1 MAASERQDG
10 MFFGNEGTLGSMP
23 KNSQTEYWISKKRTK
38 TARGES
44 HFVEIR
50 EMWFKDG
57 PMEEPRHTKKG
68 TMIKNDQVGKAAELF
83 LMGIGP
89 DDITPEQ
96 IDRIRTQLA
105 RLEGRV
111 DG

>member
-10 MFFGNEGTLGSMP
+10 MFFGNASVLGSMP
-23 KNSQTEYWISKKRTK
+23 KNTQTEYWISKKTTK
-38 TARGES
+38 TARGEGR
-44 HFVEIR
+44 FVEIR

-68 TMIKNDQVGKAAELF
+68 TMVNVEQVGKACELF
-83 LMGIGP
+83 LMGIES
-89 DDITPEQ
+89 DHITPEQ

>member
-1 MAASERQDG
+1 MANNTRQDG
-10 MFFGNEGTLGSMP
+10 MFFGNGQVLGTMP
-23 KNSQTEYWISKKRTK
+23 KNSQTEYWISKKMTK
-38 TARGES
+38 TARGTS

-50 EMWFKDG
+50 EMWFKSG
-57 PMEEPRHTKKG
+57 PMEEPCHTKKG
-68 TMIKNDQVGKAAELF
+68 TMVNVDQVGKACELF
-83 LMGIGP
+83 LMGIDP

-105 RLEGRV
+105 RLEGHV